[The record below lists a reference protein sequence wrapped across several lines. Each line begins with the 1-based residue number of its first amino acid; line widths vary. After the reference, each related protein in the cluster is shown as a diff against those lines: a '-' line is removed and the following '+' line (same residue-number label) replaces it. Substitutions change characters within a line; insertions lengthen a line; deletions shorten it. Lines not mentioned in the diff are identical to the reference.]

1 MGASS
6 LTNFLRVQA
15 ETGNSIYVSSMLAP
29 KNFSSQQQK
38 KAFHQKKKKKKKS
51 TCKFLVLISYP
62 NKTVEL
68 SKMKN
73 NAFVGQHHYHIA
85 LKHIRKMSKVNKRIS
100 ISFAKL

>member
-1 MGASS
+1 MEPHQFFESPS
-6 LTNFLRVQA
+6 LDRELYLCLKYVGSQELIITVT
-15 ETGNSIYVSSMLAP
+15 EESIPP
-29 KNFSSQQQK
+29 KEK
-38 KAFHQKKKKKKKS
+38 EKKS